1 MTRDSGDYNG
11 TLGDLYEDE
20 FDFILSISEYYFD
33 RGQMRKGW
41 IALHYIGVIYLS
53 IASII
58 LSYNFLV
65 PSVLIIAKKVR
76 ILIEDT

>member
-1 MTRDSGDYNG
+1 MARDSVDYNG
-11 TLGDLYEDE
+11 TFGDYYEDE
-20 FDFILSISEYYFD
+20 YEFISSLSEYYFNL
-33 RGQMRKGW
+33 GQMRKGW